1 MRLPLGGAIFN
12 QAIQLPAAINLT
24 LRPVT
29 MNPLEV
35 NLDIIPNSRFQL
47 IDVSARIRE
56 EAGDCLEE
64 FRKVLYCS
72 FHTTAGYLEQ
82 GASARLG
89 NSRKQLDPFFR
100 MVQRIFPPDA
110 GYFHDR
116 MRLRDELSEEQKE
129 QEPINA
135 DSHLTFIGAGL
146 KNCVTYLNKPRDPVY
161 FVELDGIYRKVRR
174 QRRTTVLAYNREEIV
189 HRERV
194 AIPVTGSH
202 AIDSHNLKDARYG
215 LFERLEAWLDEF
227 GIERGRIDIRLLP
240 EEKDAGLTVNEYET
254 LLMRNDLPEALRDP
268 LRYMMRRGR
277 KLLKHP
283 AAIPSKT
290 RDYATYDFIRLYN
303 EFVDALPLGRSVV
316 DRIAS
321 VLSTPAYRILRLK
334 RHVSLLVSTSEETG
348 PGRIVQGTYQS
359 PILVQHSQP
368 ERGVRYLDVTFHR
381 FL

>member
-35 NLDIIPNSRFQL
+35 NLDIVPNSRFQL

-116 MRLRDELSEEQKE
+116 MRLRDELSDSLF
-129 QEPINA
+129 EP
-135 DSHLTFIGAGL
+135 F
-146 KNCVTYLNKPRDPVY
+146 
-161 FVELDGIYRKVRR
+161 
-174 QRRTTVLAYNREEIV
+174 
-189 HRERV
+189 V
-194 AIPVTGSH
+194 AIF
-202 AIDSHNLKDARYG
+202 AIVPCPCCFAN
-215 LFERLEAWLDEF
+215 
-227 GIERGRIDIRLLP
+227 
-240 EEKDAGLTVNEYET
+240 
-254 LLMRNDLPEALRDP
+254 
-268 LRYMMRRGR
+268 R
-277 KLLKHP
+277 KCQ
-283 AAIPSKT
+283 
-290 RDYATYDFIRLYN
+290 
-303 EFVDALPLGRSVV
+303 LGM
-316 DRIAS
+316 
-321 VLSTPAYRILRLK
+321 
-334 RHVSLLVSTSEETG
+334 
-348 PGRIVQGTYQS
+348 
-359 PILVQHSQP
+359 VQHP
-368 ERGVRYLDVTFHR
+368 MVYHL
-381 FL
+381 L